1 MELFPKRAATM
12 TRLDDRSYH
21 SSSYRWI
28 ILSLIFLLTTNNYL
42 IRTALGVVSTAV
54 RSDLKLDEVH
64 YGYVLTAF
72 SITYAAG
79 FLFAGRLVDWLGVR
93 MGLFISTLAWSI
105 FGTAV
110 GSSGT
115 LISLIGWRGLLGVA
129 QSAHFPAAIKSVSE
143 WFAPRQRALATSLFN
158 SGPHIALVLGP
169 PVIAWITRH
178 YGWRTMYTIVG
189 LSGIPLAILWW
200 LLARNPRKD
209 STNVSA
215 PSSNPIEPSY
225 LQFPVGEILRSRAAW
240 GIMIGKFCAD
250 PVWWFY
256 IFWLPSYLNKRY
268 GLNLEQIGYAFPIIY
283 ALAIVMANVAGWY
296 AGQLIDR
303 GRTKFDA
310 RKHVMMICAMCMP
323 ITALAGISPSP
334 WIVILLVSLA
344 AGAHS
349 GWSANIFTL
358 CSDSFPSQAVGTVAG
373 LAGFAGGVGGIVLSS
388 LAPGYIIKYFG
399 YVPIFVLMGLL
410 HPLALCVIHWTIR
423 PQSASSTSSVE

>member
-1 MELFPKRAATM
+1 M
-12 TRLDDRSYH
+12 TRLDDRPCH
-21 SSSYRWI
+21 SSPYRWL

-42 IRTALGVVSTAV
+42 IRTALGVVSTIV
-54 RSDLKLDEVH
+54 RGDLELDEVH

-93 MGLFISTLAWSI
+93 MGLFLSTMAWSL

-110 GSSGT
+110 GFSGSW
-115 LISLIGWRGLLGVA
+115 ISLMGWRGLLGAA

-169 PVIAWITRH
+169 PIVAWITRR
-178 YGWRTMYTIVG
+178 YGWRTMYSIVG
-189 LSGIPLAILWW
+189 LSGIPLAVLWW
-200 LLARNPRKD
+200 LLARSPETQPSRL
-209 STNVSA
+209 VRSA
-215 PSSNPIEPSY
+215 PVESAAPKV
-225 LQFPVGEILRSRAAW
+225 PVREILRNRAAW

-256 IFWLPSYLNKRY
+256 IFWLPSYLDKRY
-268 GLNLEQIGYAFPIIY
+268 GLDLEEIGYAFPIIY

-296 AGQLIDR
+296 AGRLIDR

-310 RKHVMMICAMCMP
+310 RKRVMMICAVCMP
-323 ITALAGISPSP
+323 ITAAAGFTP
-334 WIVILLVSLA
+334 WPWMVILLVSLA

-358 CSDSFPSQAVGTVAG
+358 CSDCFPSRAVGTVAG

-399 YVPIFVLMGLL
+399 YIPIFILMGLL

-423 PQSASSTSSVE
+423 PPSASSTSSLELGFRR